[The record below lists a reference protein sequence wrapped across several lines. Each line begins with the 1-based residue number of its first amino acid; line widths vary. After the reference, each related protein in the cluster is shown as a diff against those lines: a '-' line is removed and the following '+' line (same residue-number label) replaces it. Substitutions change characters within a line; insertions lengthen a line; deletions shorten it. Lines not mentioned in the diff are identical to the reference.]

1 MSHAETA
8 LENQRFGGLQFR
20 VALLCSL
27 VQALDGYD
35 IGAIGMAV
43 PSLTHAWNV
52 PGAAFSI
59 TFIMSSVGILVGALA
74 SGPAADRFGRKPA
87 LLVST
92 AIIGVF
98 SLVSALSTSID
109 QLVIYRFLTGIGIG
123 GTMAVTVG
131 LASVCCPL
139 RYRSTIIML
148 HFYSKSLSMFVGG
161 Q

>member
-1 MSHAETA
+1 MVDEVMSRAETA

-74 SGPAADRFGRKPA
+74 SGPTAD
-87 LLVST
+87 S
-92 AIIGVF
+92 I
-98 SLVSALSTSID
+98 LSPERHGP
-109 QLVIYRFLTGIGIG
+109 L
-123 GTMAVTVG
+123 AVLRTRSPGPTV
-131 LASVCCPL
+131 A
-139 RYRSTIIML
+139 R
-148 HFYSKSLSMFVGG
+148 
-161 Q
+161 